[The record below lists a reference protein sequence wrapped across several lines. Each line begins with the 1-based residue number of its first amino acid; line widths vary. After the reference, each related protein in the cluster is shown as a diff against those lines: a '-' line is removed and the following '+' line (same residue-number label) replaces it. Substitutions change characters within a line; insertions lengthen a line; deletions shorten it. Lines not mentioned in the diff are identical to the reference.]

1 MREWSLSEGEH
12 SIAWR
17 NGLFLLLTVEVAA
30 NLPSWKFAAPYT
42 VISTKGRATMAQ
54 EEKKPA
60 TTPEAAESEKQPVK
74 KTSMVMKLAILG
86 FVVAVIGIECGAAYW
101 FLSSAGNATA
111 QAGEPSESG
120 TEEKS
125 TEKSEHKAAKHEGKE
140 GKESKE
146 GKEGKESKSGTH
158 EAKDPEEQVEV
169 VLGEFSVT
177 SFQPATNTT
186 LRIEFNLYGTVNAKN
201 EKEFLTALE
210 ENQHRFRD
218 QVLKIVRSA
227 EITDLTDA
235 GLGLIKR
242 KIQEATNRMIGK
254 QLLHSI
260 IFSDFS
266 FVEQ

>member
-1 MREWSLSEGEH
+1 LRQIFPLWKFV
-12 SIAWR
+12 AR
-17 NGLFLLLTVEVAA
+17 LTVA
-30 NLPSWKFAAPYT
+30 
-42 VISTKGRATMAQ
+42 STKGRVNMSQ
-54 EEKKPA
+54 DEKKPD
-60 TTPEAAESEKQPVK
+60 TTPEAVEGEPQPVK
-74 KTSMVMKLAILG
+74 KSMMVIKLAILG
-86 FVVAVIGIECGAAYW
+86 IVMGVIGVECGAAYW
-101 FLSSAGNATA
+101 FLSSTGDATA
-111 QAGEPSESG
+111 QASEPDV
-120 TEEKS
+120 EEKPA
-125 TEKSEHKAAKHEGKE
+125 EKSEHKAAKHEGKE
-140 GKESKE
+140 EKGGEH
-146 GKEGKESKSGTH
+146 GAKSEHGAKGGEH
-158 EAKDPEEQVEV
+158 EAKANRDPDEQVEV

-186 LRIEFNLYGTVNAKN
+186 IRIEFVLYGTVIAKN
-201 EKEFLTALE
+201 QTEFLTALE

-254 QLLHSI
+254 QLLQSI